1 MHGLY
6 NHTLMVVPLLCVNV
20 YVVFISRKK
29 DLLLLTACDLLPERL
44 AEPFCVF
51 TVGVM

>member
-6 NHTLMVVPLLCVNV
+6 NHTDGGASTLCECIRRV
-20 YVVFISRKK
+20 YFKKK
-29 DLLLLTACDLLPERL
+29 DLLFLTACDLLPERL